1 MQRDVRDNMSESYH
15 LCILLFTLPHDNAF
29 GLETLRLEKHK
40 LINLQH
46 TVVTNFARIELLV
59 GTDRTDVVL
68 LFVLNISQR

>member
-15 LCILLFTLPHDNAF
+15 LCILLFTLP
-29 GLETLRLEKHK
+29 EKHK
-40 LINLQH
+40 PINLQH

-68 LFVLNISQR
+68 LYVLNISER